1 MTFKFPLQRLL
12 DLKAKREQE
21 IARQLADARRGADA
35 ERDVRDSLAATHAA
49 AYRTVSEA
57 TSAAPT
63 VGEIV
68 SLSYTLLQL
77 TERVEQATERTEA
90 AEKVVDAKHE
100 ALNAVLQE
108 RRVLDR
114 LRDKRLGIHRDE
126 EKARDLQEM
135 DAVALTRFNTP
146 ADKGGAPEGGN
157 A

>member
-1 MTFKFPLQRLL
+1 MMFKFPLQRLL

-35 ERDVRDSLAATHAA
+35 ERDVRDTLAAAHAA
-49 AYRTVSEA
+49 AHRSVSEA

-68 SLSYTLLQL
+68 SLSYTLMQL
-77 TERVEQATERTEA
+77 SERVEAASERTMA
-90 AEKVVDAKHE
+90 AEQVVDAKHQ
-100 ALNAVLQE
+100 ALNAALQE

-114 LRDKRLGIHRDE
+114 LRDKQLGVHRDE
-126 EKARDLQEM
+126 EKARDLHEM
-135 DAVALTRFNTP
+135 DAIALTRFNSP
-146 ADKGGAPEGGN
+146 ADNSGAPED

>member
-1 MTFKFPLQRLL
+1 MMYKFPLQRLL

-21 IARQLADARRGADA
+21 IARQLADARRGADS
-35 ERDVRDSLAATHAA
+35 ERGVRDSLAAAHAA
-49 AYRTVSEA
+49 AHRSVSEA

-77 TERVEQATERTEA
+77 SERVEMATERTSA
-90 AEKVVDAKHE
+90 AEQVVDTTHQ
-100 ALNAVLQE
+100 ALNVALQE

-114 LRDKRLGIHRDE
+114 LRDKRLELHRDE

-135 DAVALTRFNTP
+135 DAIALTRFNLP
-146 ADKGGAPEGGN
+146 ADSSGASKD